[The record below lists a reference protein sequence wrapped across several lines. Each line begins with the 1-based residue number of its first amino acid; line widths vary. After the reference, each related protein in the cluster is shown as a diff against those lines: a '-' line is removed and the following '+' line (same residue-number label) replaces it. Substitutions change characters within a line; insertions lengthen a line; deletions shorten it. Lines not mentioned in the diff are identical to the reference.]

1 MYGFGIGSTLDGS
14 IVQYLKISEYLLQIG
29 GIVPVPSGL
38 SNKKRGFK
46 RIISTFYI
54 GFFLNWRAINCE
66 SQVSLSRDGL
76 IGLLHL

>member
-38 SNKKRGFK
+38 SNKKGALSESLARF
-46 RIISTFYI
+46 ILV
-54 GFFLNWRAINCE
+54 FFLNW
-66 SQVSLSRDGL
+66 Q
-76 IGLLHL
+76 H

>member
-38 SNKKRGFK
+38 SNKKEAL
-46 RIISTFYI
+46 S
-54 GFFLNWRAINCE
+54 E
-66 SQVSLSRDGL
+66 SLARFTSVFS
-76 IGLLHL
+76 